1 MVAWHFN
8 SHFEFWTSPLTRH
21 RSAAQTG
28 THPAVTTAANIDRF
42 RGQLKALGF
51 SYDWQ
56 REISTATANVAVG
69 AAGAFFQWS
78 MWQDPQWIAASP
90 CVGISRGATLSAA
103 LLYLMRVHKLT
114 RAQQA
119 GGSLQQLKDVDHC
132 FKKLRDAVTID
143 AKTH

>member
-1 MVAWHFN
+1 MG
-8 SHFEFWTSPLTRH
+8 SSSPTAMLWRASFTCN
-21 RSAAQTG
+21 RSAMRTGAENAQKNRANAAST
-28 THPAVTTAANIDRF
+28 TTSTAAAAAIT
-42 RGQLKALGF
+42 
-51 SYDWQ
+51 
-56 REISTATANVAVG
+56 ISL
-69 AAGAFFQWS
+69 WS
-78 MWQDPQWIAASP
+78 

>member
-1 MVAWHFN
+1 MG
-8 SHFEFWTSPLTRH
+8 SSSPTAMLWRASFTCN
-21 RSAAQTG
+21 RSAMRTGAENAQKNR
-28 THPAVTTAANIDRF
+28 ANAASTTD
-42 RGQLKALGF
+42 
-51 SYDWQ
+51 
-56 REISTATANVAVG
+56 STTTTSIITA
-69 AAGAFFQWS
+69 AAGAITISLWS
-78 MWQDPQWIAASP
+78 

-103 LLYLMRVHKLT
+103 LLYLMRDHKLT